1 MQVIFHS
8 LFLPTAERITVSKST
23 MNIFHY
29 TAVSNSEFKQQD
41 KVLEKQRG
49 KYFPDKYWK

>member
-49 KYFPDKYWK
+49 KYFPDIY